1 MRTII
6 RQREPAVEARRG
18 GARRLELNFFRPEKI
33 PLGVKVTRNV
43 IYSGVRLFLLAPLPF
58 FVIPFFLKKLGTSG
72 YGTWAVFVAASGI
85 TSVADLGLV
94 TTLSKHV
101 AEFYTLKDF
110 RSLDRLI
117 STGVVLYFGL
127 ACLLSVILWVSSQL
141 LIAFLFR
148 GSPVSVQELEIL
160 WRYLILLIF
169 ASTLT
174 MLLSSVVIGLQRMDL
189 STGINSLNL
198 LSSAGLSVL
207 FLGWNWGLR
216 GVLYG
221 YVLAAWVTLFAYAF
235 TVRRLLPEI
244 RLSLAACR
252 WSVAKEI
259 FSFSVQTYVSQV
271 AVVIHNQIEKIY
283 LARFAGVVFVGWYD
297 ISGDLALKLRGIPS
311 LVLAP
316 IMPAASELHAL
327 SDQGR
332 LSQLYYRTHR
342 YLALIAV
349 PLAAYIVFVAREF
362 VQLWVGPSLSVI
374 AVPLSVL
381 VIVNFINLTTGPGL
395 LILVGGGKLRPG
407 LHSAIFGIVLNVTL
421 SLFLIRAYGFQG
433 AVTGTSI
440 SIVAGSVFFLYL
452 FRRETGRAYPKVIR
466 TAYLKPIACSLGSI
480 AILWILTRSE
490 RSSWTNLTVNCIVF
504 GVVYIAL
511 LLLLRFFDSSD
522 LAMVERFL
530 PIPQIARR
538 IIPNAE
544 LGSSLLS
551 DSESA

>member
-1 MRTII
+1 
-6 RQREPAVEARRG
+6 
-18 GARRLELNFFRPEKI
+18 LNFFRPEKI

-43 IYSGVRLFLLAPLPF
+43 IFSSVRLVLLAPLPF
-58 FVIPFFLKKLGTSG
+58 LVIPCFLKKLGTSG
-72 YGTWAVFVAASGI
+72 YGTWAVFVAANGI

-110 RSLDRLI
+110 RSLNRVI
-117 STGVVLYFGL
+117 STGVVLYLGI
-127 ACLLSVILWVSSQL
+127 ACLLSAILWFSSPL
-141 LIAFLFR
+141 LIPLLFR
-148 GSPVSVQELEIL
+148 GSPVSVQELKIL
-160 WRYLILLIF
+160 WHYLILLIF
-169 ASTLT
+169 ASTLI
-174 MLLSSVVIGLQRMDL
+174 MLLSSIVMGLQRMDL
-189 STGINSLNL
+189 TTGINSVNL

-221 YVLAAWVTLFAYAF
+221 YVLAAWITLFAYVYAI
-235 TVRRLLPEI
+235 RRLLPEI
-244 RLSLAACR
+244 KLGLAGCR
-252 WSVAKEI
+252 WSVAREI
-259 FSFSVQTYVSQV
+259 FSFSVKTYVSQV

-316 IMPAASELHAL
+316 IMPAASELHAR
-327 SDQGR
+327 SDQSR
-332 LSQLYYRTHR
+332 LSQLYYRTHK

-349 PLAAYIVFVAREF
+349 PLASYIIFVSRDF
-362 VQLWVGPSLSVI
+362 VELWVGPSLSII
-374 AVPLSVL
+374 AIPLSVL
-381 VIVNFINLTTGPGL
+381 VIVNFLNLTTGPGL

-407 LHSAIFGIVLNVTL
+407 LHSAVFGIVLNVTL

-433 AVTGTSI
+433 AVIGTSI

-452 FRRETGRAYPKVIR
+452 FHRETKGAFPKVIR
-466 TAYLKPIACSLGSI
+466 TAYLKPIICSLGGI
-480 AILWILTRSE
+480 AVLWILSHSE
-490 RSSWTNLTVNCIVF
+490 RSSWSKLVVNCIVF
-504 GVVYIAL
+504 GVVYLAL

-522 LAMVERFL
+522 LAMVERFF
-530 PIPQIARR
+530 PIPRIARR
-538 IIPNAE
+538 IIPDAE
-544 LGSSLLS
+544 LGSSLLP